1 VVGFFAQADVTLANV
16 GESMLQSNS
25 FRDFQYDLKCLGGLL
40 RRMLV
45 PESVFADSEALELR
59 QQECDDVAADF
70 LKQTHFEPAAA
81 LLQVSIETHVVGQ
94 S

>member
-1 VVGFFAQADVTLANV
+1 VVGFFAQADVTLANI

-25 FRDFQYDLKCLGGLL
+25 FRDFQHDLKCLGSLL
-40 RRMLV
+40 ERMLK

-59 QQECDDVAADF
+59 QECDDIAADF